1 MKYRKFSHRDLYVSE
16 IGLGTNNFGT
26 RMDYKSSREVIHAA
40 LDYEINFLDTAD
52 KYGDGMSEKY
62 IGRALK
68 GQRSRMLIAT
78 KFGYKTDTNGYS
90 VCGSAK
96 YLKSALEAS
105 LNRLQTDYIDLYQMH
120 VQDNSTPIEE
130 TIEALNNFLEQG
142 KIRYFGLSNFD
153 ADNLTSACIASNQSS
168 PGLLISY
175 QPEYSLVNRDI
186 EHEILPICEEYHL
199 GILPFYPLAHGFLT
213 GKYKKGHPVPE
224 NTRLALWPNAQS
236 VRLTDRNFE
245 ILEKLENFVRSRKHK
260 LVDLA
265 FAWLL
270 SQPLVK
276 SVIAGA
282 SNVNQV
288 MQNAQACEWVLNSED
303 IFDLDLILNSISVP
317 TINRIKSIG

>member
-1 MKYRKFSHRDLYVSE
+1 MKYRKFDNSDLYVSE

-26 RMDYKSSREVIHAA
+26 RMDYKNSKEVIHAA

-68 GQRSRMLIAT
+68 GQRSRMIIAT
-78 KFGYKTDTNGYS
+78 KFGYKTDKNEYG

-105 LNRLQTDYIDLYQMH
+105 LKRLQTDHIDLYQMH
-120 VQDNSTPIEE
+120 IQDNSTPIEE
-130 TIEALNNFLEQG
+130 TVEALSNFVEQG

-153 ADNLTSACIASNQSS
+153 VKNLASACKAGNRIS

-175 QPEYSLVNRDI
+175 QPEYSILNRDI
-186 EHEILPICEEYHL
+186 EREIIPVCEKYHL

-236 VRLTDRNFE
+236 IRLTDKNFAA
-245 ILEKLENFVRSRKHK
+245 LEKLEGFIKSRNHG

-270 SQPLVK
+270 SRPIVK

-282 SNVNQV
+282 SNVCQV
-288 MQNAQACEWVLNSED
+288 IQNAQACEWVLNSED
-303 IFDLDLILNSISVP
+303 ISELDFMLRKL
-317 TINRIKSIG
+317 